1 MTKQCI
7 NAKSTARAA
16 VAAALTGVLL
26 VGSVPTAALAEALN
40 ESQATAT
47 QQTEQSEDDT
57 GAETTD
63 VNADNAANETSAEA
77 TDATTTEDSSAQA
90 TSGQQSAEE
99 DNAAANDEDTSQTEA
114 ETSDSAAN
122 QTEGSDAAV
131 KSAQR
136 KLEGKVEVWSPD
148 DDSPSTSDQSTSSQ
162 STSNQGTKWQ
172 TGDGT
177 TDSNY
182 ALKCGK
188 ALCEAIGNFIGGKYG
203 SGVLSL
209 LGMADTDNGT
219 QYTNA
224 DLMHELFN
232 IESQVNDISTQ
243 VYNLQNSLGCFES
256 ELNLRNDLSRISGF
270 KNLLCDEGGVAD
282 TIQSMNDAL
291 AGYRELDDEGNE
303 TDVACSLATPVDH
316 LPQRARD
323 YILSTVANLDGVAD
337 QYTSKSSVAGV
348 EYVLYD
354 SICSDTNNLVKDY
367 FKYLTTK
374 CNWDVETFDSKATY
388 VSLLAQMYANA
399 YMIENASLQVQI
411 ANAKKAGTGTSALES
426 KLASLAKR
434 AAAVNNALFGEDGE
448 SGFSAETRS
457 DGSTVTNYVTNQTYD
472 TGTYAC
478 VAAYS
483 SKCFEAAIADGR
495 ASYANLCAS
504 SWQVNSTFTSD
515 QVTEM
520 VNRLNAMKA
529 AGIAPT
535 KDDGSQVD
543 GILEEMSSLGFKN
556 VDTDSE
562 DTDSDE
568 DHDTTWVS
576 RVKRHHGWSRK
587 VLWMYVDKVD
597 NTFCE
602 LGDASQNNQISDAEE
617 YHLGTR
623 LTNSSDYVITKVTKP
638 RCNAGDKQGD
648 RDVMW
653 DEVEPYEAYCA
664 YGDVVNVKTGEQI
677 HDQLL
682 YVLKN
687 VSISHSADSHS
698 YLSYYAF
705 GVLSLGTTDPNI
717 K

>member
-7 NAKSTARAA
+7 NTKSTARAA

-40 ESQATAT
+40 ESQVAAT

-57 GAETTD
+57 GAETAD
-63 VNADNAANETSAEA
+63 VNADNAASDTDDET

-90 TSGQQSAEE
+90 TSDQQSTSE
-99 DNAAANDEDTSQTEA
+99 DNAATNDEDTSQTEA
-114 ETSDSAAN
+114 ETSDSATD
-122 QTEGSDAAV
+122 QTEANDAAV
-131 KSAQR
+131 KDAKR
-136 KLEGKVEVWSPD
+136 ELEGKAEVWTPD
-148 DDSPSTSDQSTSSQ
+148 DDSSSTSDQSTSNQ
-162 STSNQGTKWQ
+162 STSNQGSRWQ
-172 TGDGT
+172 TSGGDTG
-177 TDSNY
+177 SSY

-203 SGVLSL
+203 SGVVSL
-209 LGMADTDNGT
+209 LGIADTDSGPE
-219 QYTNA
+219 YTNN

-232 IESQVNDISTQ
+232 IENQVSDISTQ

-291 AGYRELDDEGNE
+291 AGYKELDDEGNE

-316 LPQRARD
+316 LPQGARD
-323 YILSTVANLDGVAD
+323 YILSTVGSLDGMAN
-337 QYTSKSSVAGV
+337 QYTYKTTVAGV

-354 SICSDTNNLVKDY
+354 SICSNTNNLVKDY
-367 FKYLTTK
+367 FTYLTTK

-434 AAAVNNALFGEDGE
+434 ATAVTNALFGEDGE

-457 DGSTVTNYVTNQTYD
+457 NGSTVTNYVTKQTYS

-483 SKCFEAAIADGR
+483 TKCFEAAIADGR
-495 ASYANLCAS
+495 KNSTDLVAS
-504 SWQVNSTFTSD
+504 SWQVSSTFTSD

-520 VNRLNAMKA
+520 VNRLNVMKA

-543 GILEEMSSLGFKN
+543 GILEEMASLGFKN

-562 DTDSDE
+562 DTDSDK

-576 RVKRHHGWSRK
+576 RVKRHHGWDTTICG
-587 VLWMYVDKVD
+587 VIIDDVD
-597 NTFCE
+597 NIYAE
-602 LGDASQNNQISDAEE
+602 LGDPNQTSRIPETGD
-617 YHLGTR
+617 YHQGER
-623 LTNSSDYVITKVTKP
+623 LTNSSDYVITNVTKP
-638 RCNAGDKQGD
+638 RIFGGSSANSNFGNWAFKT
-648 RDVMW
+648 
-653 DEVEPYEAYCA
+653 YCA
-664 YGDVVNVKTGEQI
+664 YGDVVNVKTGKQI

-682 YVLKN
+682 YVVRN
-687 VSISHSADSHS
+687 ETNGSFSHS

>member
-63 VNADNAANETSAEA
+63 VNADNAANETDAEA

-90 TSGQQSAEE
+90 TSDQQSAEE
-99 DNAAANDEDTSQTEA
+99 DNAATNDEDTSQTEA
-114 ETSDSAAN
+114 ETSDSATN
-122 QTEGSDAAV
+122 QTEASDAAV

-136 KLEGKVEVWSPD
+136 ELKGKVEVWTPD
-148 DDSPSTSDQSTSSQ
+148 DDSPSTSDQSTSGQ
-162 STSNQGTKWQ
+162 STSNQGSKWQ
-172 TGDGT
+172 TSGGEP
-177 TDSNY
+177 DSSY

-203 SGVLSL
+203 SGVVSL
-209 LGMADTDNGT
+209 LGMADTESGVE
-219 QYTNA
+219 YTNN

-232 IESQVNDISTQ
+232 IENQIGGISTQ
-243 VYNLQNSLGCFES
+243 VYNLQNSLGCFER
-256 ELNLRNDLSRISGF
+256 ELNLRNDLERISGF
-270 KNLLCDEGGVAD
+270 KNLLCDKGGVAD
-282 TIQSMNDAL
+282 AIQSMNNAL
-291 AGYRELDDEGNE
+291 AGYKELDDQGNE
-303 TDVACSLATPVDH
+303 TDVTCSLATPVDH
-316 LPQRARD
+316 LPQGARD
-323 YILSTVANLDGVAD
+323 YIMTTVANLDGMAD
-337 QYTSKSSVAGV
+337 QYTYKSSVAGV

-354 SICSDTNNLVKDY
+354 SICSNSNNLVKDY
-367 FKYLTTK
+367 FNYLTTK

-426 KLASLAKR
+426 KLASLASR
-434 AAAVNNALFGEDGE
+434 ATAVNNALFGEDGE

-457 DGSTVTNYVTNQTYD
+457 NGSTVTNYVTNETYD

-495 ASYANLCAS
+495 KNSTDLVAS
-504 SWQVNSTFTSD
+504 SWQVSSTFTAD

-520 VNRLNAMKA
+520 VKRLNTMRA

-543 GILEEMSSLGFKN
+543 GILEEMASLGFKN

-562 DTDSDE
+562 DTDGDK

-576 RVKRHHGWSRK
+576 RVKRHHGWDNTICG
-587 VLWMYVDKVD
+587 VIIDDVD
-597 NTFCE
+597 NTYAE
-602 LGDASQNNQISDAEE
+602 LGDPNQTSRIPETGD
-617 YHLGTR
+617 YRLGER
-623 LTNSSDYVITKVTKP
+623 LTNSSDYVITNVTKP
-638 RCNAGDKQGD
+638 RIFGGSSVNANFGNWPFKT
-648 RDVMW
+648 
-653 DEVEPYEAYCA
+653 YCA

-682 YVLKN
+682 YVVRN
-687 VSISHSADSHS
+687 ETNGSFSHS